1 MLSFTKSRGVS
12 VGKGRSC
19 LPRDALLKSK
29 DRTRERKTVACTVRA
44 YIICSGGE
52 LGSYPSEQEIKAL
65 NL

>member
-1 MLSFTKSRGVS
+1 M
-12 VGKGRSC
+12 GKGRSC

-52 LGSYPSEQEIKAL
+52 LGSYPSEQEIKGL